1 MRRCD
6 TTYRTITTSNTR
18 MPTDT
23 ATMPLVDRPS
33 ADEEPP
39 VSVVGGGDGG
49 STSTGSGMCL
59 SLTDPRVVGR

>member
-1 MRRCD
+1 
-6 TTYRTITTSNTR
+6 